1 MSRVFPHSSH
11 LPDAARQTVT
21 NPQNTFF
28 ETKRLIGRKFDDAIV
43 QKEAKLVPYKIVSAP
58 NGDAW
63 VADSTGKSYSP
74 QQIGAFVLQ
83 KMKQTADAFLGKS
96 VSRAVVTVPA
106 YFNDSQRQA
115 TKDAGRI
122 AGLDVLR
129 IINEPTASALA
140 YGVDKISKKL
150 KVAVFDLG
158 GGTFDVSI
166 LEMAEGVFEV
176 KATNGDTFLGGADF
190 DNVVLQHLI
199 AEYKST
205 SGIDLSKDRFA
216 LQRLR
221 EAAEKAK
228 MDLDA
233 RQSVELNLP
242 YITTVNGEPKH
253 MMMTLTRAKFDELVE
268 PLVQRTLGPCAACFK
283 DANLEKSAIDEVL
296 LVGGMTRSPRV
307 QQVVKEFFR
316 RPPSKGVNPDEAVA
330 LGAAIQGAVLGGK
343 VKDLVLLDVT
353 PLSLGT
359 DSHSGAF
366 VPFIPRNSTIPC
378 NKTMSFT
385 TVKDFQE
392 AVQFSVLQ
400 GERAMAAD
408 NKLLG
413 TFSLVGLVPARRGVP
428 QITVKFDIDAN
439 GILSV
444 NARDKGTNKE
454 VAVTINTSGG
464 LSDVEIDRMMRD
476 AAKHEA
482 ADKAKR
488 ETMQLKNDAD
498 ALTYQLSSTISD
510 HGDKVQADVKK
521 AAEDALDALKAAIAS
536 EDAEKLKVATEAA
549 KTAMSNLGD
558 AIYKGVKNDK
568 SNDNQNQDA
577 KK

>member
-1 MSRVFPHSSH
+1 MS
-11 LPDAARQTVT
+11 
-21 NPQNTFF
+21 
-28 ETKRLIGRKFDDAIV
+28 
-43 QKEAKLVPYKIVSAP
+43 
-58 NGDAW
+58 
-63 VADSTGKSYSP
+63 
-74 QQIGAFVLQ
+74 
-83 KMKQTADAFLGKS
+83 
-96 VSRAVVTVPA
+96 
-106 YFNDSQRQA
+106 
-115 TKDAGRI
+115 
-122 AGLDVLR
+122 
-129 IINEPTASALA
+129 
-140 YGVDKISKKL
+140 
-150 KVAVFDLG
+150 
-158 GGTFDVSI
+158 
-166 LEMAEGVFEV
+166 EGVFEV

-253 MMMTLTRAKFDELVE
+253 MTMTLTRAKFDELVE

-568 SNDNQNQDA
+568 SNDNQNQDS